1 MSRLTRA
8 ARGVVVLVA
17 TLVTAGIGVGVFLV
31 YADSLADVLGI
42 LFATVVTLV
51 GLRIGSRLADSVA
64 APYDVAEV
72 TVQGPITRDGRGLL
86 PRMPGVA
93 ADAVVEQIE
102 RADDDEHAR
111 GLLVELNTPGGQ
123 VVPSDDIRRAVESFD
138 GPTVAYATDVCASG
152 GYWIASG
159 CDRLVAR
166 DASLVGSI
174 GVIGSRLNARD
185 LAERLGISYERLA
198 AGKFKDAGSP
208 LKEWTEEDRAYL
220 QGIID
225 DFYDA
230 FVERVADGR
239 DLEADEIR
247 ETEARVFLGG
257 DAADRGLVD
266 EVGTDEEA
274 KAFLADELGIEEART
289 REFEPSRGLR
299 ERLSS
304 GASAVAYAFGV
315 GVASVVAED
324 DYDFRLR

>member
-1 MSRLTRA
+1 MSRLTRT
-8 ARGVVVLVA
+8 ARGLVVLVA
-17 TLVTAGIGVGVFLV
+17 TLVAAAIGVGVFLV

-42 LFATVVTLV
+42 LLAVVIAIF
-51 GLRIGSRLADSVA
+51 GLKIGSRLADSFA

-86 PRMPGVA
+86 PRMPGVS
-93 ADAVVEQIE
+93 ADDVVEQIE
-102 RADDDEHAR
+102 LADEDDNAR
-111 GLLVELNTPGGQ
+111 GLLVKLNTPGGQ

-174 GVIGSRLNARD
+174 GVIGSRLNAQD
-185 LAERLGISYERLA
+185 LADRLGISYERLA

-239 DLEADEIR
+239 DLDSEEIR
-247 ETEARVFLGG
+247 DTEARVFVGEE
-257 DAADRGLVD
+257 AADRGLVD
-266 EVGTDEEA
+266 DIGTDDEA
-274 KAFLADELGIEEART
+274 KAFLEGELEIEEATVRS
-289 REFEPSRGLR
+289 FEPSRGLR

-304 GASAVAYAFGV
+304 GATAVAFSFGA
-315 GVASVVAED
+315 GVATAVTGD
-324 DYDFRLR
+324 DYEFRLR

>member
-1 MSRLTRA
+1 MSRLTRT
-8 ARGVVVLVA
+8 ARGLVILVA
-17 TLVTAGIGVGVFLV
+17 TIVAAAVGVGVFLL

-42 LFATVVTLV
+42 LLTAVVAII
-51 GLRIGSRLADSVA
+51 GLRVGSRLADSFA

-72 TVQGPITRDGRGLL
+72 TVQGPITRDGRGIL
-86 PRMPGVA
+86 PRMPGVS
-93 ADAVVEQIE
+93 ADEVVEQIE
-102 RADDDEHAR
+102 LADEDENAR
-111 GLLVELNTPGGQ
+111 GLLVTLNTPGGQ

-159 CDRLVAR
+159 CDRMVAR

-185 LAERLGISYERLA
+185 LADRLGISYERLA

-208 LKEWTEEDRAYL
+208 LKEWTEEERDYL

-230 FVERVADGR
+230 FVERVAEGR
-239 DLEADEIR
+239 DLDDEVIR
-247 ETEARVFLGG
+247 ETEARVFLGEE
-257 DAADRGLVD
+257 AADRGLVD
-266 EVGTDEEA
+266 DIGTDEEA
-274 KAFLADELGIEEART
+274 TAFLEDELGIEEATVRS
-289 REFEPSRGLR
+289 FEPSRGLR

-304 GASAVAYAFGV
+304 GATTVAYSFGAGIADAV
-315 GVASVVAED
+315 TGE